1 MKTEVRVKVN
11 PTMLDQEWF
20 DVFQDQ
26 VLSIYLEKIRKLL
39 SDKEGQELDPNK
51 SYLEP
56 MHFAAFSEQYNLAQL
71 QELQKL
77 VGSKHFPKMT
87 AMPAHSIDEL
97 IESLQAHHE
106 ENGTPLSEEAMA
118 VVFNC
123 YPIKDPAFS
132 NVIMESTQAGILGN
146 FVHSIFLPGSQFR
159 KPLMPEK
166 ANPFFMLA
174 SGMESRVRTADAS
187 QHSTALSDP
196 ETVWNL
202 ILSTP
207 AGSKALMI
215 SRKGLTSSLEIT
227 LIKST
232 IEGEREEIASI
243 FAHDDTLF
251 DPKVEYKK
259 FSDGE
264 TPLHPL
270 FYPIFNLQALKKP
283 QGPVEVLFRSDND
296 FRLYNASLQCLI
308 HLANTIQSMDEH
320 SAAGKVYD
328 LILLGQSIRKVEED
342 RSSILEFIRSIAQR
356 ELEFFATPEVVME
369 MLMTQSFTQLAEDV
383 YERIEQFKLTDN
395 ERARLVKSSFASDMI
410 FGLLLDHEIIGKR

>member
-11 PTMLDQEWF
+11 PTILDQEWF
-20 DVFQDQ
+20 DAFQDQ
-26 VLSIYLEKIRKLL
+26 VLSIYLGKIKKLL
-39 SDKEGQELDPNK
+39 SEKEGRELDPK
-51 SYLEP
+51 ESYLEP
-56 MHFAAFSEQYNLAQL
+56 MHFAAFSEQYNLVQL
-71 QELQKL
+71 KELQKQA
-77 VGSKHFPKMT
+77 GSECFSKMT
-87 AMPAHSIDEL
+87 AMPEHSIDEL
-97 IESLQAHHE
+97 IESLQAHHDQ
-106 ENGTPLSEEAMA
+106 NGTPLSEEALA

-132 NVIMESTQAGILGN
+132 NVIMESTQAGILGS

-187 QHSTALSDP
+187 QPNKTLSDP

-215 SRKGLTSSLEIT
+215 SRKGLTSSLEVT

-232 IEGEREEIASI
+232 IEGEHEEIPSI

-270 FYPIFNLQALKKP
+270 FYPIFNPQALKGP
-283 QGPVEVLFRSDND
+283 QGPVELLFRADNN

-308 HLANTIQSMDEH
+308 HLANTIQNMDEH
-320 SAAGKVYD
+320 SAAEKVYG
-328 LILLGQSIRKVEED
+328 LILLGQTIRKAEED
-342 RSSILEFIRSIAQR
+342 RATMLEFIRSIAQR

-369 MLMTQSFTQLAEDV
+369 MLMTQSFTQLPEDV
-383 YERIEQFKLTDN
+383 YERIEKFKLTDN
-395 ERARLVKSSFASDMI
+395 ERARLIKSSFASDMI
-410 FGLLLDHEIIGKR
+410 FGLLLDHKIIGKR